1 MILLWFILCNFAV
14 RKKIVM
20 ITLSFPWLVALV
32 VLLFL
37 ATLVLMACF
46 KSPMRKWVCFGLS
59 FTSIVY
65 LLYIMVWQQ
74 QNSEQRFEWYLL
86 VCVGILAAMAL
97 AGVGFM
103 DLVKLKPVTEAMPTP
118 EITPVL
124 SAEEGNKA
132 DNIDEEE
139 SEEDSDDVDSE
150 EVEEKSDDIDVE
162 EGDENSDD
170 IDDEESEA
178 EKKKKEDVIKKVL
191 PWLMYQLRQYSDKE
205 QNAIKACAIEFIH
218 EDTISDPFVEIGKNS
233 LYSQLRILE
242 ICSAFVLLDKERSDC
257 AEFARIV
264 FASAFSN
271 TVSKTLERKIKG
283 KGTMQIKIDT
293 YWEAEGINV
302 KNE

>member
-1 MILLWFILCNFAV
+1 
-14 RKKIVM
+14 M

-37 ATLVLMACF
+37 ATLVLLACF

-59 FTSIVY
+59 FISIVY
-65 LLYIMVWQQ
+65 LLYIMVWQL
-74 QNSEQRFEWYLL
+74 QNSEQRLEWYLL
-86 VCVGILAAMAL
+86 ACVGIFAAMAL

-103 DLVKLKPVTEAMPTP
+103 DLVKLKPETEAVPSSD
-118 EITPVL
+118 IAPVL
-124 SAEEGNKA
+124 SAEEVNQTA
-132 DNIDEEE
+132 NIDEEE
-139 SEEDSDDVDSE
+139 NEENSV
-150 EVEEKSDDIDVE
+150 DIDNE
-162 EGDENSDD
+162 EAEDISDD
-170 IDDEESEA
+170 IDDEETDENSEDIDDEETDDEEA
-178 EKKKKEDVIKKVL
+178 DDDDEDSEVEKKKKEEVIQKVM

-218 EDTISDPFVEIGKNS
+218 EDTISSPFVDIGKNS

-257 AEFARIV
+257 AEFAMTV
-264 FASAFSN
+264 FASTFSN
-271 TVSKTLERKIKG
+271 TVPSTLERKIKG

-302 KNE
+302 KNK

>member
-1 MILLWFILCNFAV
+1 
-14 RKKIVM
+14 M
-20 ITLSFPWLVALV
+20 ITLSFPWLVAFV

-59 FTSIVY
+59 FISITY

-97 AGVGFM
+97 SGIGFM
-103 DLVKLKPVTEAMPTP
+103 DLVKLKPETEAMTSSD
-118 EITPVL
+118 ITPVL

-139 SEEDSDDVDSE
+139 TEEDSDDVDNE
-150 EVEEKSDDIDVE
+150 EVEEKSDDIDDE
-162 EGDENSDD
+162 EADENSDD
-170 IDDEESEA
+170 IDDEEADDDDEESEA

-191 PWLMYQLRQYSDKE
+191 PWFMYQLRKYSDEE

-218 EDTISDPFVEIGKNS
+218 EDTISSPSVEIGKNS
-233 LYSQLRILE
+233 LYSQMQILE

-257 AEFARIV
+257 AEFAMTV
-264 FASAFSN
+264 FASTFSN
-271 TVSKTLERKIKG
+271 TVSSTLKRKIKG
-283 KGTMQIKIDT
+283 KDTMQIKIDT
-293 YWEAEGINV
+293 YWEVEGINV

>member
-1 MILLWFILCNFAV
+1 
-14 RKKIVM
+14 M
-20 ITLSFPWLVALV
+20 ITLSFPWLVAFV

-59 FTSIVY
+59 FISIVY

-74 QNSEQRFEWYLL
+74 QNSEQRLEWYLL
-86 VCVGILAAMAL
+86 GCVGVLAALAL
-97 AGVGFM
+97 AGIGFM
-103 DLVKLKPVTEAMPTP
+103 DLVKLKHETKAVPSSDIA
-118 EITPVL
+118 PVL
-124 SAEEGNKA
+124 SAEEVNQTVI
-132 DNIDEEE
+132 IDGEEN
-139 SEEDSDDVDSE
+139 EED
-150 EVEEKSDDIDVE
+150 
-162 EGDENSDD
+162 SDD
-170 IDDEESEA
+170 IDDEQADEISDYIDDEEADENPDDIDDEDADDENEDSEV
-178 EKKKKEDVIKKVL
+178 EKKKKEEVIQKVL

-257 AEFARIV
+257 AEFAMTV
-264 FASAFSN
+264 FASTFSN
-271 TVSKTLERKIKG
+271 TVSSTLERKIKG

-293 YWEAEGINV
+293 FWEAEGINV

>member
-1 MILLWFILCNFAV
+1 
-14 RKKIVM
+14 M

-59 FTSIVY
+59 FISIVY

-97 AGVGFM
+97 SGIGFM
-103 DLVKLKPVTEAMPTP
+103 DLVKLKPVTDAMPTSD
-118 EITPVL
+118 ITPVL
-124 SAEEGNKA
+124 SAEESNQT
-132 DNIDEEE
+132 DNNDAEEI
-139 SEEDSDDVDSE
+139 EEDSDDIDDEESE
-150 EVEEKSDDIDVE
+150 EQYDDIDDE
-162 EGDENSDD
+162 EIDENSEDTDD
-170 IDDEESEA
+170 EEANEDDEESEA

-191 PWLMYQLRQYSDKE
+191 PWFMYQLRKYSDEEK
-205 QNAIKACAIEFIH
+205 NAIKACAIEFIH
-218 EDTISDPFVEIGKNS
+218 EDTISSPSIEIGKNS
-233 LYSQLRILE
+233 LYSQMQILE
-242 ICSAFVLLDKERSDC
+242 ICSAFVLLDKERFDC

-264 FASAFSN
+264 FASTFSN
-271 TVSKTLERKIKG
+271 TVSKTLEKKIKG